1 MGPRFWPLVRGSVP
15 WLVPNRTTASL
26 GSLPPP
32 SGEVQSG
39 EKTAAL
45 SLKWRYGRTVI
56 AIATAS
62 QKGGVGKTTLC
73 INLAY
78 SLARRG
84 WNTLLVDSDP
94 QSGVG
99 LSLARSTKAK
109 QGFYDFLTGEKN
121 FNKLILSTRLP
132 ELQILPAG
140 QYDACARKGLSLEE
154 APAQLAELLR
164 AAKIR
169 GVDCVIMDTAA
180 GLNGMSEAVVKAC
193 DYVILPQQAEPLAV
207 RSVPHMLET
216 LSRFRAEGAGVKVA
230 GILLTMV
237 MADHQISQKV
247 VSELRALLPA
257 DLMFDQIVPRLP
269 SFLEASAMGVPVAL
283 VKRNPPP
290 EALIFDQIAAEIEQ
304 RTGLILERE
313 ASDNHASLLD

>member
-1 MGPRFWPLVRGSVP
+1 MCKVVKKAAAF
-15 WLVPNRTTASL
+15 SL
-26 GSLPPP
+26 GCVYL
-32 SGEVQSG
+32 
-39 EKTAAL
+39 
-45 SLKWRYGRTVI
+45 RTVI

-84 WNTLLVDSDP
+84 WNTLLVDTDP
-94 QSGVG
+94 QGGVG

-121 FNKLILSTRLP
+121 FNKLVLSTRLP

-140 QYDACARKGLSLEE
+140 QYDACARQGWS
-154 APAQLAELLR
+154 PAEVPARLADLLR
-164 AAKIR
+164 AAELR
-169 GVDCVIMDTAA
+169 GVDCLIIDTAA
-180 GLNGMSEAVVKAC
+180 GLNGMSESVVKAC

-237 MADHQISQKV
+237 MGENQISQKV
-247 VSELRALLPA
+247 VAELRALLPA
-257 DLMFDQIVPRLP
+257 DLMFEQSIPRMG

-283 VKRNPPP
+283 IKRNPPP

-304 RTGLILERE
+304 RTGLLQERE

>member
-1 MGPRFWPLVRGSVP
+1 MCKAVKKAAAFS
-15 WLVPNRTTASL
+15 
-26 GSLPPP
+26 
-32 SGEVQSG
+32 SGCVYLR
-39 EKTAAL
+39 A
-45 SLKWRYGRTVI
+45 VI

-84 WNTLLVDSDP
+84 WNTLLVDTDP
-94 QSGVG
+94 QGGVG

-121 FNKLILSTRLP
+121 FSKLVLPTRLP

-140 QYDACARKGLSLEE
+140 QYDACARQGWS
-154 APAQLAELLR
+154 PAEIPARLADLLR
-164 AAKIR
+164 AAELR
-169 GVDCVIMDTAA
+169 GVDCLIIDTAA
-180 GLNGMSEAVVKAC
+180 GLNGMSESVVKAC

-237 MADHQISQKV
+237 MGDNQISQKV
-247 VSELRALLPA
+247 VAELRALLPA
-257 DLMFDQIVPRLP
+257 DLMFEQTIPRMS

-283 VKRNPPP
+283 IKRNPPP

-304 RTGLILERE
+304 RTGLLQERE

>member
-1 MGPRFWPLVRGSVP
+1 MCKTVKKAAAKSFALVYLRS
-15 WLVPNRTTASL
+15 
-26 GSLPPP
+26 
-32 SGEVQSG
+32 
-39 EKTAAL
+39 
-45 SLKWRYGRTVI
+45 VI

-84 WNTLLVDSDP
+84 WTTLLVDTDP
-94 QSGVG
+94 QGGVG

-109 QGFYDFLTGEKN
+109 QGFYDFLMGEKN
-121 FNKLILSTRLP
+121 FSKLVLSTRLP

-140 QYDACARKGLSLEE
+140 QYDACARQGWSAAEV
-154 APAQLAELLR
+154 PARLADLLR
-164 AAKIR
+164 AAELK

-180 GLNGMSEAVVKAC
+180 GLNGMSESVVKAC

-237 MADHQISQKV
+237 MGDNQISQKV
-247 VSELRALLPA
+247 VTELRTLLPA
-257 DLMFDQIVPRLP
+257 DLMFEQSVPRMP

-283 VKRNPPP
+283 IKRNPPP

-304 RTGLILERE
+304 RTGLLHDRE